1 MVGCM
6 GMQHPLVDG
15 TGDGYVVSETVG
27 SIVTLTPMRADLV
40 VQATAAGLRV
50 VFLTP
55 ETTRLTEPFRQ
66 VLDAADGRWVVRSA
80 EGALRDGSTGTALL
94 GVADAFRAPGTTD
107 AVDPRYLELPRP
119 EQVQFVV
126 SASIR
131 HRADAGTRLGRA
143 WETFAALGPGST
155 PAGWGTHEPVEA
167 DWDKD
172 TLTAAARGRM
182 PADARFVVVGDAGAP
197 LAGSVTARRT
207 EHGVEEV
214 VAGLVGVGA
223 PGTPEVQRAHDAATV
238 LLADLCSTALP
249 LVALVFARVGSRDL
263 TLRPVLEQEPEP
275 VAMLLG
281 APAVRGLGLDVDEM
295 RDRFGAERVGRPR
308 VPSLVLRFRDGPSR
322 PDATG
327 WERLRPVVDHLGR
340 DAVERLT
347 GRDFGAARSTG
358 PEGDRD
364 AS

>member
-1 MVGCM
+1 M
-6 GMQHPLVDG
+6 GIEHPLVDG

-27 SIVTLTPMRADLV
+27 RLVALTPMRADLV
-40 VQATAAGLRV
+40 VQASAAGLRV

-55 ETTRLTEPFRQ
+55 ETSRLTEPFRQ
-66 VLDAADGRWVVRSA
+66 VLDAADGRWVVRSGD
-80 EGALRDGSTGTALL
+80 GALRDGSTGTSLL
-94 GVADAFRAPGTTD
+94 GLADAFRAPGTTD
-107 AVDPRYLELPRP
+107 AVDPRYLEVPRP

-131 HRADAGTRLGRA
+131 HRPDAGTRLGRA
-143 WETFAALGPGST
+143 WETFAALGPGTT
-155 PAGWGTHEPVEA
+155 PSGWGSHEQVEA

-172 TLTAAARGRM
+172 TLTAAARARM
-182 PADARFVVVGDAGAP
+182 PQDARFVVVGDERAP
-197 LAGSVTARRT
+197 LAGSLTARRT

-214 VAGLVGVGA
+214 VSGLVCVGV
-223 PGTPEVQRAHDAATV
+223 PGSDAVQRAHDAATV
-238 LLADLCSTALP
+238 LLGDLCRTALP
-249 LVALVFARVGSRDL
+249 LVAMVFARVGSADL
-263 TLRPVLEQEPEP
+263 TVRPTLEQDPEP

-281 APAVRGLGLDVDEM
+281 APAVKGLGLDVDEM

-340 DAVERLT
+340 DALERLT
-347 GRDFGAARSTG
+347 GRDLGAGRTPQEEQHRA
-358 PEGDRD
+358 P
-364 AS
+364 